1 MARRQTRL
9 MGLRGPGSL
18 LDTSGAARDFDP
30 IQSPN
35 HGLFLA
41 VSGGALEIKP
51 GRMIH
56 LGYGKYW
63 RSEEIVGLLP
73 IEDGRGPGRRTE
85 VYVATLEEPV
95 VASRSEQTILQD
107 MASLPEEIAKATEA
121 LSATEDLL
129 DAMQELSPVL
139 RRMLKNEESFDV
151 EYWIRRLGAL
161 TQPPDEEDQEE
172 LF

>member
-1 MARRQTRL
+1 

-30 IQSPN
+30 IRSPN
-35 HGLFLA
+35 HRLFLA
-41 VSGGALEIKP
+41 VPGGALEIKP

-73 IEDGRGPGRRTE
+73 IEAGRGPGRRTE
-85 VYVATLEEPV
+85 VYVATREEPV

-121 LSATEDLL
+121 LSAAEDLL
-129 DAMQELSPVL
+129 DAMRELSPVL
-139 RRMLKNEESFDV
+139 GRMLKNEESFDV

>member
-1 MARRQTRL
+1 M
-9 MGLRGPGSL
+9 
-18 LDTSGAARDFDP
+18 
-30 IQSPN
+30 
-35 HGLFLA
+35 
-41 VSGGALEIKP
+41 EIKP
-51 GRMIH
+51 GRMIR

-85 VYVATLEEPV
+85 VYVATREEPV
-95 VASRSEQTILQD
+95 VASRSEGTILQD
-107 MASLPEEIAKATEA
+107 MACLPEEVTRATEA
-121 LSATEDLL
+121 LSAAEDLL

-151 EYWIRRLGAL
+151 EYWIRRLDAL
-161 TQPPDEEDQEE
+161 TESPDEEDQEE